1 MSMTTSTKLHHFAL
15 RAGNDRS
22 PERAHV
28 LTDSC
33 KPHPAATCRQR
44 LPEMDFASKFRVER
58 FALLWER
65 VQVRG
70 MGGGGY
76 GMGGPPQ
83 GYGGPPPGPPMGMQ
97 GGYGGNAPQQ
107 QQQQQ
112 QQQSPMDGVD
122 PSQQHGACC
131 AASYCVSWR
140 GNEQERDGGSSSSGK
155 VMPLVVK
162 CGPCTHAK
170 Q

>member
-44 LPEMDFASKFRVER
+44 LPEMDFALKFRVER

-97 GGYGGNAPQQ
+97 GGYGGNAPQ